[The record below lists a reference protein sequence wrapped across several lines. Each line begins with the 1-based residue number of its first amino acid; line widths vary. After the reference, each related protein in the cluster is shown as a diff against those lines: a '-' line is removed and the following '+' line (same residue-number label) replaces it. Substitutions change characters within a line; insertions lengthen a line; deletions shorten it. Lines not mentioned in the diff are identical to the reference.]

1 MKSYGET
8 PWWCQLLWPW
18 SGPPWYAEIEDPD
31 AWLPSIMRQ
40 FARRV
45 DELADDLAGDDPPG
59 EEYLAKAGRLTAARR
74 QAEEIIRQES
84 GPVTSDGKDD
94 GDEEDKP
101 ARPGNGRLSSTAT
114 IRRAWS
120 RPGAAPR
127 RSWTVP
133 PRRVPHR
140 ALILGACP
148 LCCQPVTLDRLAAA
162 LTPT

>member
-8 PWWCQLLWPW
+8 PWLCQLLWPW

-84 GPVTSDGKDD
+84 GPLTSDGKDD

-101 ARPGNGRLSSTAT
+101 APAGQRPVVVDRNHPSWAEVNAEQQERIHGPAT
-114 IRRAWS
+114 
-120 RPGAAPR
+120 G
-127 RSWTVP
+127 
-133 PRRVPHR
+133 
-140 ALILGACP
+140 
-148 LCCQPVTLDRLAAA
+148 
-162 LTPT
+162 